1 MSDEDRQARLRKLG
15 RRLGIIVFALIV
27 ATFTVTSSVQIILQ
41 VWSPPAAHA
50 PASCHAGIGELLIAL
65 RRARDAAAAESGGE
79 RAALERFR
87 AALLPAWENRAEIDE
102 LCRTNG
108 TASRALSQ
116 LTALRYA
123 EEHAVRYEAVALA
136 EQRRRVDAITRELL
150 GPSRAF

>member
-15 RRLGIIVFALIV
+15 RRLGIVVFALIV
-27 ATFTVTSSVQIILQ
+27 ATFTAASSVQIILQ
-41 VWSPPAAHA
+41 VWSPEKAPA
-50 PASCHAGIGELLIAL
+50 PASCHAGLGELLAAL
-65 RRARDAAAAESGGE
+65 RRARDAAASEARGE

-87 AALLPAWENRAEIDE
+87 AALLPAWESRAEVDE
-102 LCRTNG
+102 LCRTDRA
-108 TASRALSQ
+108 ASRALSQ